1 MAIGQS
7 LAPPGNGRGEIPM
20 TPERWQQ
27 VKAIF
32 DQAVDREPAARAAFL
47 RERCGNDEELQ
58 REVESLLASDQ
69 ETGSLLENP
78 LIGQATVASLLP
90 APSPADGDSF
100 GPYVPVRVLGEGG
113 MGTVYLARQQ
123 QPIRREV
130 ARSEE
135 HTSELQSPCN
145 LVCRLL

>member
-1 MAIGQS
+1 
-7 LAPPGNGRGEIPM
+7 M

-27 VKAIF
+27 VKDIF
-32 DQAVDREPAARAAFL
+32 DRAVERDPASRLAFIREH
-47 RERCGNDEELQ
+47 CGTDEEL
-58 REVESLLASDQ
+58 RKEVESLLASDT

-78 LIGQATVASLLP
+78 LIEQNTAPSSPPGPS
-90 APSPADGDSF
+90 PSPADGDSF

-130 ARSEE
+130 ALNVGS
-135 HTSELQSPCN
+135 
-145 LVCRLL
+145 CRRLR